1 MHFLMLYQSHQACS
15 KATYVNA
22 NVIDS
27 NTPYINANL
36 QLAVKSAE
44 KPCYVN
50 TDAANKVRFIRF

>member
-1 MHFLMLYQSHQACS
+1 MLYQSHQACS

-27 NTPYINANL
+27 NTPYINASL
-36 QLAVKSAE
+36 QLVVKSAE

-50 TDAANKVRFIRF
+50 TDAASKVRFIRF

>member
-1 MHFLMLYQSHQACS
+1 MHDQSHQACS

-36 QLAVKSAE
+36 QLVVKSAE
-44 KPCYVN
+44 KPFYVN